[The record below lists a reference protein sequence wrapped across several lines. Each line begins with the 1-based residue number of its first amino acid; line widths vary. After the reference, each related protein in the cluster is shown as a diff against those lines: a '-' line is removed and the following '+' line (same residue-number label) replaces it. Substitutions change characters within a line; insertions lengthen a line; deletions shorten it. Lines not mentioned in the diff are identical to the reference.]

1 MADSALAQRKP
12 ADWNLGGILA
22 VAFGHGVN
30 DFFSGTVALTIFF
43 VVSSAHL
50 SPWYQGA
57 VGFLWYLTSSIVQP
71 LFGAYSDRHGRWWF
85 MPTGVLLVVCAISCA
100 ALAPSLGVLALLIVV
115 GGIGSAVM
123 HPEAG
128 KYAALLSGTRKS
140 SAISI
145 FQIGGTIGYALGPVA
160 IAALLAQYGKMG
172 SLVLLAPGL
181 AACACVYAVV
191 RRADA
196 VALRAQ
202 AAERKAGPPS
212 TKPVDHVGIAL
223 VVGSTT
229 MRFLTT
235 VGFVT
240 YLPNL
245 LTARGGTLIEAGQLV
260 TAFLLL
266 GNVGMYL
273 GGYLGDKFGSIVI
286 SIVSLV
292 LAVPALIAFF
302 YTPLPYAIGFLLFG
316 NVLLTV
322 QNAPAV
328 VIVQSMLPKNLGMA
342 LGLIN
347 GVAFG
352 VGSALVACV
361 GIAVTQ
367 WGPQTALM
375 QVAVMPL
382 LAAAA
387 LSVVSRRTRVPA
399 PR

>member
-1 MADSALAQRKP
+1 MADSALAARKG

-22 VAFGHGVN
+22 VAFGHGVS

-43 VVSSAHL
+43 VVSNAHL
-50 SPWYQGA
+50 APWYQGA

-100 ALAPSLGVLALLIVV
+100 ALSPSLWVLALLIVV
-115 GGIGSAVM
+115 GGLGSAVM

-128 KYAALLSGTRKS
+128 KYAALLSGSRKS

-145 FQIGGTIGYALGPVA
+145 FQIGGTVGYALGPVA
-160 IAALLAQYGKMG
+160 IAALLAQYGRMG

-196 VALRAQ
+196 AALVAQ
-202 AAERKAGPPS
+202 AAEARTPRANAV
-212 TKPVDHVGIAL
+212 TIDYFGIVL

-229 MRFLTT
+229 IRFLAT

-245 LTARGGTLIEAGQLV
+245 LAARGGTLIEAGQLV

-266 GNVGMYL
+266 GNLGMYL
-273 GGYLGDKFGSIVI
+273 GGYLGDKIGSIA
-286 SIVSLV
+286 VSVLSLA
-292 LAVPALIAFF
+292 LAVPALTAFF
-302 YTPLPYAIGFLLFG
+302 FLPLPLGIASLLLG

-352 VGSALVACV
+352 AGSALVALV
-361 GIAVTQ
+361 GLAVTQ
-367 WGPQTALM
+367 WGPQTALQ
-375 QVAVMPL
+375 QVALMPL

-387 LSVVSRRTRVPA
+387 LTVVGRRLQ